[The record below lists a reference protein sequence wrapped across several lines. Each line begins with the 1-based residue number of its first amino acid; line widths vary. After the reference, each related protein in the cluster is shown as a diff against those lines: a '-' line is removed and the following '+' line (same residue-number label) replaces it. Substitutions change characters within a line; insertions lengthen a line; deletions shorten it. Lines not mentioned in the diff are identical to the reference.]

1 MWPSTRT
8 AKVSFTSKVKRW
20 VAVVGEPL
28 FQLPPG
34 YRPAR
39 ESILAVTAICDT
51 CNPEAQPLA
60 IAGSD
65 VLTYQDGQINLVL
78 NSGANVSFDWD
89 HLPRGILNACQ
100 LSPQCASPC
109 LAIAD
114 KVYARLEQNNQKDGE
129 MRRLRPKL
137 TYANVVSTLCLLLCS
152 EAQAPMRR
160 RQLGK
165 NSVGPKQLKKNAVTT
180 AKIKKEAITAAKVK
194 KGALTGAQINA
205 STLGTVPSAQNSE
218 TAAAQTASTIAAP
231 EAWHE
236 VGAPG
241 EPPLEAGWQNPGEN
255 SNAPTLAF
263 FKDHEGIVYLRG
275 VAYNN
280 SGYGPIFTL
289 PPGFRPDAQRFDVVV
304 GCGPCGEQKVGRVS
318 IVGGGAIIGAG
329 DEVVLNGISFRAE
342 SYTPPSPCIFQ
353 PNAPFVLP
361 D

>member
-1 MWPSTRT
+1 MVRRLS
-8 AKVSFTSKVKRW
+8 
-20 VAVVGEPL
+20 G
-28 FQLPPG
+28 Q
-34 YRPAR
+34 
-39 ESILAVTAICDT
+39 
-51 CNPEAQPLA
+51 
-60 IAGSD
+60 
-65 VLTYQDGQINLVL
+65 LTY
-78 NSGANVSFDWD
+78 S
-89 HLPRGILNACQ
+89 
-100 LSPQCASPC
+100 
-109 LAIAD
+109 
-114 KVYARLEQNNQKDGE
+114 
-129 MRRLRPKL
+129 
-137 TYANVVSTLCLLLCS
+137 NVVSTLCLFLLLGGGAAYAAS
-152 EAQAPMRR
+152 QV
-160 RQLGK
+160 GK
-165 NSVGPKQLKKNAVTT
+165 NTVGPKQLKNNAVTT
-180 AKIKKEAITAAKVK
+180 AKVKKEAITAAKVK
-194 KGALTGAQINA
+194 KGALTGTQINA

-218 TAAAQTASTIAAP
+218 TARTAQTASTIAAP

-342 SYTPPSPCIFQ
+342 G
-353 PNAPFVLP
+353 
-361 D
+361 